1 MKEGGGRNRKEKE
14 REKEGKKGEGEGR
27 GGKGREGKEREGE
40 GREGEGRGGKG
51 RGGGRKKGGR
61 GEALVSACLQVEEA
75 DPTYLLH
82 WFCTAPWLSGQ
93 VHRGAPL
100 KHKTGN
106 HARHM
111 TIN

>member
-1 MKEGGGRNRKEKE
+1 MKEGGGRNRKE
-14 REKEGKKGEGEGR
+14 REKEGKEGGEEGGEERGR
-27 GGKGREGKEREGE
+27 RGKGREGK
-40 GREGEGRGGKG
+40 GRRAKE
-51 RGGGRKKGGR
+51 GGR